1 LKFDNEAPRIHC
13 RDGHVNGGGATV

>member
-13 RDGHVNGGGATV
+13 RDGHVNGGGAAV

>member
-13 RDGHVNGGGATV
+13 RDGHVNCGGATV